1 MELWWR
7 RGVDAAVAEWM
18 QQAPKGHGSGSR
30 RWRWSGSSGFSKF
43 KSEKYS
49 PFNAAATFNRCGGID
64 LGKGERVVGGAAD
77 LGDGESRVGVRWE
90 GGGAVETTLGGSM
103 DHNSKSRSERAWGG
117 RSGEEFPAVDGSI
130 TGGVADGGGAG
141 GRQDHWRAPAAD
153 RMVMATWENDESG
166 WRGCVVVKESARG
179 A

>member
-1 MELWWR
+1 M
-7 RGVDAAVAEWM
+7 V
-18 QQAPKGHGSGSR
+18 S
-30 RWRWSGSSGFSKF
+30 
-43 KSEKYS
+43 
-49 PFNAAATFNRCGGID
+49 
-64 LGKGERVVGGAAD
+64 GGAD
-77 LGDGESRVGVRWE
+77 LSEGEQALRQRSLPLVAHRSRVGVRWE

-103 DHNSKSRSERAWGG
+103 DHNSKSRSEQAWGG

-141 GRQDHWRAPAAD
+141 GRQDHWRASAAD